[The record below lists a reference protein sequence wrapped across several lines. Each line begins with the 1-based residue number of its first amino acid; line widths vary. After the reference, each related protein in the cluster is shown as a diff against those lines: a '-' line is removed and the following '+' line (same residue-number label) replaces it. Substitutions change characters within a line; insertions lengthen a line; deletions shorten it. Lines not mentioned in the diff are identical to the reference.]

1 LKNPSTELLDHAF
14 KIFEVARKESV
25 VEWAE
30 KNCYLSE
37 RVTEMAGRYST
48 SEHPY
53 VREIL
58 NLWQDPKVKKVSL
71 AWGSQTS
78 KTTTLYIGLGWSI
91 DRSPS
96 PILWVWSNEKQ
107 ARNFSNDRF
116 LPFCEDSPN
125 LARHLPRTS
134 DGKVDRDRA
143 SALRIEFARCS
154 MNLIGGQSQKN
165 VRNYPVSYLILDEI
179 DVIPNGI
186 RKDVMDRIKG
196 RRSYK
201 IFQSST
207 PIGEG
212 GIWSEFL
219 AGDQSRYFMP
229 CVHCGEEINF
239 EWKSKK
245 GEYRLQYPEEARG
258 EDGSYDWQMIGRSTH
273 YACQKCGGQIQD
285 SDKFRMLRKGRW
297 IPSAKGEVGVRSFHL
312 SSLYSPTLT
321 FGEIMTRWIKAQ
333 DSVDGLKQFVTGWLA
348 EPWKDDLLDVT
359 EEATSELASD
369 YQRGDMKGEFR
380 IMSCDVQ
387 RTHFVWLVR
396 GIDKDGTS
404 YLIDHGYAPTFRELD
419 EVFKNYDCSAGV
431 MDTGFGERTQECYE
445 QIWARRSKWW
455 ACKGWKSLTQP
466 VGIKAIDPF
475 SGTNKSGSKKL
486 RLLHVDVG
494 IFGGEILK
502 RRGKVIDG
510 FFLYEKPDRDY
521 IKQLNGKFII
531 ESVSR
536 TGELKQEW
544 RTKAH
549 GQDHYF
555 DCEVYLLALSKVLGL
570 GQVKRKKDE
579 SNGTT
584 ENKRKTKRPVQKKG
598 ESIW

>member
-1 LKNPSTELLDHAF
+1 
-14 KIFEVARKESV
+14 
-25 VEWAE
+25 
-30 KNCYLSE
+30 
-37 RVTEMAGRYST
+37 
-48 SEHPY
+48 
-53 VREIL
+53 
-58 NLWQDPKVKKVSL
+58 
-71 AWGSQTS
+71 
-78 KTTTLYIGLGWSI
+78 
-91 DRSPS
+91 
-96 PILWVWSNEKQ
+96 
-107 ARNFSNDRF
+107 
-116 LPFCEDSPN
+116 
-125 LARHLPRTS
+125 
-134 DGKVDRDRA
+134 
-143 SALRIEFARCS
+143 
-154 MNLIGGQSQKN
+154 
-165 VRNYPVSYLILDEI
+165 
-179 DVIPNGI
+179 
-186 RKDVMDRIKG
+186 
-196 RRSYK
+196 
-201 IFQSST
+201 
-207 PIGEG
+207 
-212 GIWSEFL
+212 
-219 AGDQSRYFMP
+219 
-229 CVHCGEEINF
+229 
-239 EWKSKK
+239 
-245 GEYRLQYPEEARG
+245 
-258 EDGSYDWQMIGRSTH
+258 
-273 YACQKCGGQIQD
+273 
-285 SDKFRMLRKGRW
+285 
-297 IPSAKGEVGVRSFHL
+297 
-312 SSLYSPTLT
+312 
-321 FGEIMTRWIKAQ
+321 MTRWIKAQ

-419 EVFKNYDCSAGV
+419 EVFKNYECSAGV

-521 IKQLNGKFII
+521 IRQLNGKFII

-598 ESIW
+598 KSIW